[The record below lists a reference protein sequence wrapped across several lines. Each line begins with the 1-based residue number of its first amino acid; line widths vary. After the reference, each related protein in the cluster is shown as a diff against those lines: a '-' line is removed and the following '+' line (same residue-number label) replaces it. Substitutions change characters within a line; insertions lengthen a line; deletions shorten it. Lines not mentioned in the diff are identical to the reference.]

1 MRHIFDL
8 ISTWFFPPIHKPI
21 DFNMR
26 KGLIQCFLWFIW
38 CSVFML
44 ALLLFTFYSWWLFVP
59 PRRRAL
65 LLRSCW
71 MLKEVRFTWGNLV
84 VSLCVGYLVV
94 FFFSAFLGMHCDL
107 IGQKKACLSFCVLH
121 LSASIWRRITL
132 QPSVWVAN
140 ICLSLA
146 TSIFSFSFVTWMVAE
161 LDKLG

>member
-1 MRHIFDL
+1 MFKSDL
-8 ISTWFFPPIHKPI
+8 ISFQLSFGCLSHIFGSYSYLFLFLFFYA
-21 DFNMR
+21 
-26 KGLIQCFLWFIW
+26 
-38 CSVFML
+38 CSL
-44 ALLLFTFYSWWLFVP
+44 AIYSLFRCLFVP

-121 LSASIWRRITL
+121 LSAGIWRRITL
-132 QPSVWVAN
+132 QPSVWVAT